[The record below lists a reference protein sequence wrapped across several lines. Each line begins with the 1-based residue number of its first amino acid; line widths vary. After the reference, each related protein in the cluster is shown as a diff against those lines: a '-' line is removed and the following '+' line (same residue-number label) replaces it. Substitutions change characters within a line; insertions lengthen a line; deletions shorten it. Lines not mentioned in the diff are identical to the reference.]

1 MNNNFPHN
9 IAIIMDGNGR
19 WAQKRNLPI
28 SLGHKAGCDNL
39 LNIVKYCAKNNDI
52 KSLTVYAL
60 STENLKRPK
69 DEVEDLF
76 KLVKD
81 NLTEDDKV
89 YQENNIKVKFI
100 GNFTPLPTDVVN
112 AINKIEEKT
121 QNNSGLN
128 FNIAFCYGGRAE
140 IVDATK
146 KIIQAVKNGSLN
158 ENEINEDT
166 FKKFLYKE
174 NMEEPDLIIRAGGE
188 VRMSNFLLWEL
199 SYAELYFSSVL
210 WPDFNV
216 DELEKAIDYF
226 KQRKRTFG
234 ERRAKR

>member
-1 MNNNFPHN
+1 MDNFPHN

-19 WAQKRNLPI
+19 WAQRRNLPI
-28 SLGHKAGCDNL
+28 SMGHKAGCDNL
-39 LNIVKYCAKNNDI
+39 IDIVKYCSKNNNI
-52 KSLTVYAL
+52 NSLTVYAL

-69 DEVEDLF
+69 DEVEYLF
-76 KLVKD
+76 KLVRE
-81 NLTEDDKV
+81 NLTQDDKI

-100 GNFTPLPTDVVN
+100 GNFSPLSNDIVDTIDT
-112 AINKIEEKT
+112 IEKKT
-121 QNNSGLN
+121 KNNNGLN

-146 KIIQAVKNGSLN
+146 KIIQAIKNGNLKEEEVN
-158 ENEINEDT
+158 ENT

-188 VRMSNFLLWEL
+188 IRMSNFLLWEL

-210 WPDFNV
+210 WPDFNTS
-216 DELEKAIDYF
+216 ELEKAIDYF